1 MSKDNDDLDE
11 FRYCMERAD
20 QAHVAD
26 LENREEALDDLRFCA
41 GGRHQWDITV
51 LQEREADGR
60 PIITIN
66 RMGQFVHQISG
77 EARANRPSIK
87 VRPVDDES
95 DPDTADILE
104 GIIRHIED
112 QSEAVSKCYIPGIE
126 NAARC
131 GIKNWRVNTEWADDD
146 TFGQDIFI
154 RDIMNPLAV
163 LWDPYAISPD
173 RSDADWCFVIEDI
186 SQEEYEDTY
195 PDHPIADFT
204 SGLTAIFWRDI
215 ATKTVRI
222 AEYWYKKPFK
232 KHLGQTKDGKTIDLT
247 KIPKQLWELMG
258 ITRDREVDSFKIFSR
273 MVSGNG
279 FLTDPQ
285 PWAGRYIPIVAC
297 IGEEIRV
304 GEHRSRKGIVR
315 DAKDPQRLYNIWRSL
330 QAETIGLQPKSP
342 YIGTAK
348 QFEKY
353 KTVWQLANKRNF
365 PYIPY
370 DPDDKAP
377 PPQRQPPPQ
386 SSPAMMEEA
395 MLSVDEMKATTGVYD
410 ASLGNKSNETSG
422 VAIENRDKQAATS
435 NAHFADNL
443 ALSIRHTGRIL
454 VDLIPEIYD
463 TEKVVRLLNE
473 DGTEKWAHI
482 NKLIQTPQG
491 PQYFHDLSLG
501 KYDVAIKTG
510 PSYAT
515 RRQESA
521 DFLLQFMQTMPDS
534 AHFVADL
541 LAKNLD
547 APGSE
552 ELAKRFRILLAK
564 TNPEL
569 FPEGTGE
576 PPTPP
581 TQQDQNNALM
591 AHIKLTQEA
600 AKAQLMEAQAEDAE
614 MDASLKGAQ
623 VHALAVGDPMSQMA
637 EQAVMNVLQRMFG
650 GAQQPQPGQPQ
661 TAPQAPQPAVAPH
674 IAPFTPQPSQPS
686 PLAQGQPA
694 PSVAQ

>member
-1 MSKDNDDLDE
+1 MTTHKDDE
-11 FRYCMERAD
+11 EHGEVMRKAD
-20 QAHVAD
+20 EAHVAD

-60 PIITIN
+60 PIITVN

-77 EARANRPSIK
+77 EARTNRPSIK

-95 DPDTADILE
+95 DPDTADIIE
-104 GIIRHIED
+104 GIVRHIED
-112 QSEAVSKCYIPGIE
+112 QSEAVSASYIPAIE
-126 NAARC
+126 YAARC
-131 GIKNWRVNTEWADDD
+131 GISAWRVNTEWADDD

-154 RDIMNPLAV
+154 RPIHNPLAV
-163 LWDPYAISPD
+163 LWDPYAKAAD
-173 RSDADWCFVIEDI
+173 RSDANYCFVIEDI
-186 SQEEYEDTY
+186 PEEEYEDKY

-204 SGLTAIFWRDI
+204 SGLTAIFWRDV

-222 AEYWYKKPFK
+222 AEYWYKEPYK

-258 ITRDREVDSFKIFSR
+258 IVKDREVDSFKVCSR
-273 MVSGNG
+273 MVSGIG
-279 FLTDPQ
+279 FLTEPQ
-285 PWAGRYIPIVAC
+285 PWAGKYIPIVAC
-297 IGEEIRV
+297 IGEEIHV
-304 GEHRSRKGIVR
+304 GEHRARSGIVR
-315 DAKDPQRLYNIWRSL
+315 HAKDPQRLYNLWRSL
-330 QAETIGLQPKSP
+330 QAETIAMQPKTP
-342 YIGTAK
+342 YVGTAK

-353 KTVWQLANKRNF
+353 KSVWLLANKRNF
-365 PYIPY
+365 PYLPY

-377 PPQRQPPPQ
+377 PPMRQTPPQ
-386 SSPAMMEEA
+386 ASQAMMEEA

-473 DGTEKWAHI
+473 DGSEKWEHI

-491 PQYFHDLSLG
+491 PQFFHDLSLG

-547 APGSE
+547 APGAE
-552 ELAKRFRILLAK
+552 ELAKRFRILLNK

-576 PPTPP
+576 PPSPP
-581 TQQDQNNALM
+581 TQADQNNALM
-591 AHIKLTQEA
+591 AH
-600 AKAQLMEAQAEDAE
+600 AQLTKLVAEAQLAEAQAEDAE
-614 MDASLKGAQ
+614 MDTALKGAQ
-623 VHALAVGDPMSQMA
+623 VHALAVGDPLAQMV
-637 EQAVMNVLQRMFG
+637 EQTILSVLQRKFG
-650 GAQQPQPGQPQ
+650 GAQQPQQAQ
-661 TAPQAPQPAVAPH
+661 QAPTAPQPAVAPH
-674 IAPFTPQPSQPS
+674 LAPFVPPPAQP
-686 PLAQGQPA
+686 QGQPA